1 MTSIQPAAVP
11 SVTSRFRESADTPR
25 AVEQIV
31 SLVAPDSLAAD
42 QYRSL
47 RHVIERLRAESA
59 LQVLAVSSPAPGDGK
74 TVTTLNLA
82 GALAQSSDAR
92 VLVIDADLRRPS
104 VGGYLGLSP
113 RLPGLTEA
121 ATDSSLGLSRVMRR
135 FDGFNLSVVPAGQ
148 PTNTPYELLNSP
160 VLEALVTDA
169 RRHFDYVLVD
179 TPPVVPLPDCRLIE
193 RLVDG
198 FLIVVAAHKTPR
210 KTLAEALNT
219 IDARRVV
226 GLVFNADDRPSADY
240 YGYYYRSDSRT
251 STSWWRRR
259 LGR

>member
-1 MTSIQPAAVP
+1 MTSIQPAAVT
-11 SVTSRFRESADTPR
+11 SVTSRFRECADTPR

-31 SLVAPDSLAAD
+31 SLVAPDSLAAN
-42 QYRSL
+42 QYASL

-92 VLVIDADLRRPS
+92 VLIT
-104 VGGYLGLSP
+104 VGTPICDVQASAAISLSP

-121 ATDSSLGLSRVMRR
+121 TTDSSLGLSRVLRR
-135 FDGFNLSVVPAGQ
+135 FDGFDLSVVPAGQ

-160 VLEALVTDA
+160 LLEALVADA
-169 RRHFDYVLVD
+169 RRHFDYVLID

-193 RLVDG
+193 RLVTDC
-198 FLIVVAAHKTPR
+198 
-210 KTLAEALNT
+210 
-219 IDARRVV
+219 
-226 GLVFNADDRPSADY
+226 
-240 YGYYYRSDSRT
+240 
-251 STSWWRRR
+251 
-259 LGR
+259 

>member
-1 MTSIQPAAVP
+1 MTATRRAAMA
-11 SVTSRFRESADTPR
+11 SVAPRFLECAERPHV
-25 AVEQIV
+25 VEQIV
-31 SLVAPDSLAAD
+31 SLVAPDSFEAD

-47 RHVIERLRAESA
+47 RHIVERLRTESA

-92 VLVIDADLRRPS
+92 VLVIDADLRKPS

-113 RLPGLTEA
+113 RLTGLTDA
-121 ATDSSLGLSRVMRR
+121 AADSSLSLNRVLRR
-135 FDGFNLSVVPAGQ
+135 FDAFNLSVVPAGQ

-160 VLEALVTDA
+160 RLEALIAEA
-169 RRHFDYVLVD
+169 RRHFDCVLID
-179 TPPVVPLPDCRLIE
+179 TPPLVPLPDCRLID

-210 KTLAEALNT
+210 KSLAEALNT
-219 IDARRVV
+219 VDSRRVV
-226 GLVFNADDRPSADY
+226 GLAFNADDHPSSDY
-240 YGYYYRSDSRT
+240 YGYYYGSDVRAHT
-251 STSWWRRR
+251 PWWRRL